1 MATVEQYGYT
11 VARLRAME
19 SRLLDDS
26 VLQRLIDC
34 EDLESA
40 MKVLGE
46 TVYSSWLVELKS
58 NTEFDKAIESELL
71 YIYNEVKKFV
81 PDSGLVE
88 ICRLPYDFHNVKV
101 LLKGQILQREGGERH
116 FELLTALANI
126 PTDDLIMAVET
137 EDYRLLPYDLHAV
150 LPKSFA
156 LGDQTRD
163 ILEVERLL
171 DNVLFREMFKIAR
184 SLEYEAPLR
193 WVRGKVDAENVR
205 NMFRLKRMD
214 KDAVSVQ
221 SYLHDGGFVS
231 VEQLLSMLSEP
242 IESWVRV
249 LSYADIGRVL
259 YHVQDGADMNAL
271 LVEMEKILDDY
282 VTSILQTAKYS
293 AFAPENVLNYLWHKE
308 MEAKNVRVALVS
320 VANAMDKDLA
330 RRLMRRG

>member
-1 MATVEQYGYT
+1 MATAERYCYA

-34 EDLESA
+34 EDLDSA

-137 EDYRLLPYDLHAV
+137 EDYRLLPYDLHLV

-156 LGDQTRD
+156 LWDQTRD

-214 KDAVSVQ
+214 KDAASVQ

-330 RRLMRRG
+330 RGLMRRG

>member
-34 EDLESA
+34 EDLDSA

-137 EDYRLLPYDLHAV
+137 EDYRLLPYDLHLV

-156 LGDQTRD
+156 LWDQTRD

>member
-1 MATVEQYGYT
+1 MATAERYCYA

-34 EDLESA
+34 EDLDSA
-40 MKVLGE
+40 MKILGE

-137 EDYRLLPYDLHAV
+137 EDYRLLPYDLHSV

-156 LGDQTRD
+156 LWDQTRD

-214 KDAVSVQ
+214 KDAASVQ

>member
-1 MATVEQYGYT
+1 MATAERYCYA

-34 EDLESA
+34 EDLDSA

-137 EDYRLLPYDLHAV
+137 EDYRLLPYDLHLV

-156 LGDQTRD
+156 LWDQTRD

-308 MEAKNVRVALVS
+308 MEAKSVRVALVS

>member
-1 MATVEQYGYT
+1 MATAERYCYA

-34 EDLESA
+34 EDLDSA

-137 EDYRLLPYDLHAV
+137 EDYRLLPYDLHLV

-156 LGDQTRD
+156 LWDQTRD

-214 KDAVSVQ
+214 KDAASVQ

-330 RRLMRRG
+330 RGFMRRG